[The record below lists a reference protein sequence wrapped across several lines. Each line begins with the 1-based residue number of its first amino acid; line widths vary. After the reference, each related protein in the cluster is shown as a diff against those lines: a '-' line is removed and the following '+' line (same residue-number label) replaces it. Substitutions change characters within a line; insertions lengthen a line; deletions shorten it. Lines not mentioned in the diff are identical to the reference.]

1 MSRYVEFSV
10 MEAGVGII
18 EISRPD
24 ALNALNAEVLGQ
36 LKQAV
41 DLAQKYDDL
50 SSVILRSV
58 GEKAFIA
65 GADIKEM
72 INLTP
77 QQAKDFSHFGQQVFH
92 SLSNLPQVVIAQVQG
107 FSLGGGLEC
116 ALAADFIIASRLA
129 KFGLPEVGL
138 GLIPG
143 FGGTQRLVQ
152 RIGYARALE
161 WMTSAEKYSAETASS
176 LGLLNRVVNPEE
188 LASSVESLARA
199 IAAQGPSAVRAAK
212 QCARA
217 ASQNVGD
224 SGFELEAHLFGA
236 RFGSA
241 ESREGLAAFVEK
253 RKPKFRPLSE
263 THAGTRT

>member
-1 MSRYVEFSV
+1 MNRYVEFLV
-10 MEAGVGII
+10 REAGVGII
-18 EISRPD
+18 EISRPE

-41 DLAQKYDDL
+41 EQAQKSVDL
-50 SSVILRSV
+50 SAVILRSA

-77 QQAKDFSHFGQQVFH
+77 QQAKEFSKFGQQVFF
-92 SLSNLPQVVIAQVQG
+92 SLNNLPQVVIAQVQG
-107 FSLGGGLEC
+107 FALGGGLEC
-116 ALAADFIIASRLA
+116 ALAADFIIASRQA

-152 RIGYARALE
+152 RLGYARALE
-161 WMTSAEKYSAETASS
+161 WMTSAEKYTADAAYS

-188 LASSVESLARA
+188 LASTVESLART
-199 IAAQGPSAVRAAK
+199 IAAQGPLAVRAAK
-212 QCARA
+212 ECARA
-217 ASQNVGD
+217 ALQSSGD
-224 SGFELEAHLFGA
+224 FGFDFEAQLFGA
-236 RFGSA
+236 RFAGE
-241 ESREGLAAFVEK
+241 ESREGLGAFVEK
-253 RKPKFRPLSE
+253 RKPRFRPGSDSE
-263 THAGTRT
+263 SGMRS